1 MFLVG
6 KDDEAIAHFAHA
18 APLDRLATP
27 ADIADVVV
35 FLTSPAGH
43 WINGQTIRANG
54 GMN

>member
-1 MFLVG
+1 MFPDG
-6 KDDEAIAHFAHA
+6 KDDEAIARFATA
-18 APLDRLATP
+18 VPLERLGTP
-27 ADIADVVV
+27 DDIAEVVA